1 MILRSD
7 ASDVR
12 SVLFKPW
19 NNYKWFKY
27 GVCLL
32 GPKACNDVAGLK
44 DTNLNISRIMF
55 TWNNYK
61 WFKYGEL
68 IEE

>member
-19 NNYKWFKY
+19 KNYKRFKY

-44 DTNLNISRIMF
+44 DTNLEMIK
-55 TWNNYK
+55 NYG
-61 WFKYGEL
+61 YLEEL
-68 IEE
+68 QKV